1 MKRFVLII
9 FVLILFTGCFKKNS
23 EKEITTIIENNKNIL
38 IGINYPI
45 TQNKKLDYMI
55 KKDIENTYNSFKN
68 KYGNFYSLN
77 EKVELNIDYDFNK
90 INNYYIIAI
99 HNYINDSNLKEKKEY
114 TNTYVYDTKKNKKL
128 SLNDILDKDDM
139 KYVSKINK
147 NKCHSK
153 ANNFI
158 FDQNYLHLY
167 SSNNCNFKIPFEDLN
182 IKIDIYQ
189 KTIKTVNTKIK
200 VPTKIFDPSKKF
212 IALTFDDGPSIYTK
226 KIIDILKKNNCN
238 ATFFVL
244 GNKVEIYQD
253 VLKESLK
260 NGNEIGNHSYSH
272 KWLIKLNKNELE
284 KQIYKTQEII
294 KKTTGYTP
302 TLLRP
307 TYGSVNNNI
316 KKLTDFKI
324 TLWNV
329 DTLDWKYKSVNRIVN
344 RAVKNPKDG
353 NIILMHDIHE
363 RTVKA
368 VEKIIPMLKEDGYD
382 LVTVSELRDI
392 QVLRDKMKTNQ

>member
-99 HNYINDSNLKEKKEY
+99 HNYINDSNLKEKKED

-128 SLNDILDKDDM
+128 SLNDILDKDDI
-139 KYVSKINK
+139 KYVSKISK

-189 KTIKTVNTKIK
+189 ETIKTVNTKIK
-200 VPTKIFDPSKKF
+200 
-212 IALTFDDGPSIYTK
+212 
-226 KIIDILKKNNCN
+226 
-238 ATFFVL
+238 
-244 GNKVEIYQD
+244 
-253 VLKESLK
+253 
-260 NGNEIGNHSYSH
+260 
-272 KWLIKLNKNELE
+272 KWK
-284 KQIYKTQEII
+284 
-294 KKTTGYTP
+294 
-302 TLLRP
+302 
-307 TYGSVNNNI
+307 
-316 KKLTDFKI
+316 
-324 TLWNV
+324 
-329 DTLDWKYKSVNRIVN
+329 
-344 RAVKNPKDG
+344 
-353 NIILMHDIHE
+353 
-363 RTVKA
+363 
-368 VEKIIPMLKEDGYD
+368 
-382 LVTVSELRDI
+382 
-392 QVLRDKMKTNQ
+392 

>member
-1 MKRFVLII
+1 MLNNSDRQICVVIPVYNAKKYLYEAVSSVLNQKYKKIEIILIDDGSCDGSSEICDNLAQRSERI
-9 FVLILFTGCFKKNS
+9 FVIHQKNS
-23 EKEITTIIENNKNIL
+23 GVSAARNA
-38 IGINYPI
+38 GI
-45 TQNKKLDYMI
+45 DYVL
-55 KKDIENTYNSFKN
+55 N
-68 KYGNFYSLN
+68 KY
-77 EKVELNIDYDFNK
+77 
-90 INNYYIIAI
+90 
-99 HNYINDSNLKEKKEY
+99 
-114 TNTYVYDTKKNKKL
+114 
-128 SLNDILDKDDM
+128 DIK
-139 KYVSKINK
+139 
-147 NKCHSK
+147 
-153 ANNFI
+153 
-158 FDQNYLHLY
+158 
-167 SSNNCNFKIPFEDLN
+167 
-182 IKIDIYQ
+182 
-189 KTIKTVNTKIK
+189 
-200 VPTKIFDPSKKF
+200 
-212 IALTFDDGPSIYTK
+212 
-226 KIIDILKKNNCN
+226 

>member
-128 SLNDILDKDDM
+128 SLNDILDKDDI
-139 KYVSKINK
+139 KYVSKISK

-189 KTIKTVNTKIK
+189 ETIKTVNTKIK

-316 KKLTDFKI
+316 KKLTD
-324 TLWNV
+324 V
-329 DTLDWKYKSVNRIVN
+329 
-344 RAVKNPKDG
+344 
-353 NIILMHDIHE
+353 
-363 RTVKA
+363 
-368 VEKIIPMLKEDGYD
+368 
-382 LVTVSELRDI
+382 
-392 QVLRDKMKTNQ
+392 